1 MQISNWQDPELD
13 CRSNHLDKKTLR
25 MFCYSENWPTRHMD
39 FSVPD
44 PWRYDLCFETD
55 PGWVFGSVPMD
66 CGPGPSSGSRF
77 CSLKMLT
84 KICFLFNYFFFIT
97 YSSVQIQRISHY
109 VKELSSETD
118 PGEIRFIQKV
128 FRKEKG
134 AEVFRKLRPSPIL
147 WEHFKAPPCSCS
159 TAPPCTAVGNSF
171 PNCQLWNEITSV
183 LIVELLILPP
193 LQNA

>member
-1 MQISNWQDPELD
+1 
-13 CRSNHLDKKTLR
+13 
-25 MFCYSENWPTRHMD
+25 
-39 FSVPD
+39 
-44 PWRYDLCFETD
+44 
-55 PGWVFGSVPMD
+55 MD

-147 WEHFKAPPCSCS
+147 
-159 TAPPCTAVGNSF
+159 
-171 PNCQLWNEITSV
+171 
-183 LIVELLILPP
+183 
-193 LQNA
+193 